1 MIVCDGR
8 HGSVVGGRYRL
19 EQVLHCGPDRCVH
32 RAHDVLLRRA
42 VTTVIAA
49 PSDGEPVPE
58 AVTLPISARLPHGP
72 GLAEVYD
79 GGDDDGVL
87 YLVVPRIEG
96 TSLADDLATGP
107 LPVAEVRELGAQ
119 IALALLPIHRHGCA
133 HGALGAA
140 LVTRGPTGVT
150 VAGLGVDEWLHRWA
164 HQHRDPPHPA
174 PEQRGPAPSVSPATD
189 VYALGR
195 LLGAA
200 AGRLPRKE
208 PLRVVLRAMTA
219 RDPALRPDTVEL
231 LDLLHG
237 TSLPRSARRVLTGTV
252 TTVALVGALA
262 LGGLVAQAA
271 STSAGLFGGATVGAA
286 TPSRSVEV
294 PRVVSDTAT
303 GHTATAHTATA
314 HTATAHTATGHTATS
329 HTATGHTATGHTA
342 TSSTPSGARQDGG
355 HRSVDPVAVVVTQE
369 AGPAR
374 PETHASGATSDEP
387 EARDT
392 VTSPDAPG
400 PPSSRVR
407 ADRPH
412 VTSTTDPR
420 KTAPRSPTARAGR
433 HTPVRTPRSVVPTTT
448 RPAPTSPSTGAK
460 KSSRASCSSLPTC
473 MSGPEV
479 PPQH

>member
-107 LPVAEVRELGAQ
+107 LPVAEVRELGVQ

-164 HQHRDPPHPA
+164 HQHCDPPHPA

-208 PLRVVLRAMTA
+208 PLRAVLRAMTS

-237 TSLPRSARRVLTGTV
+237 TSPPRSARRVLTGTV

-286 TPSRSVEV
+286 TPSRAVEV

-303 GHTATAHTATA
+303 GHTAT
-314 HTATAHTATGHTATS
+314 G

-342 TSSTPSGARQDGG
+342 TSHTATSSTPSAARQDVG

-374 PETHASGATSDEP
+374 PETHASRATSDEP

-392 VTSPDAPG
+392 VTTPDAPS
-400 PPSSRVR
+400 PPSSRIR
-407 ADRPH
+407 AERPH
-412 VTSTTDPR
+412 VTPTTDPTT
-420 KTAPRSPTARAGR
+420 TAPRSPTARAGR
-433 HTPVRTPRSVVPTTT
+433 QIPVRTPRSVVPTTDHT
-448 RPAPTSPSTGAK
+448 APTSPTTGAQ
-460 KSSRASCSSLPTC
+460 KSSRPS

-479 PPQH
+479 PQH